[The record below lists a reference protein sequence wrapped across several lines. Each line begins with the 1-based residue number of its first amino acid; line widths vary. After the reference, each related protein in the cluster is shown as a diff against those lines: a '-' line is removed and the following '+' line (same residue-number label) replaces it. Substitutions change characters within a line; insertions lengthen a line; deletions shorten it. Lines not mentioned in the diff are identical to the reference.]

1 MTTKNKLT
9 EALDEVV
16 SHHIDIITDSDWFE
30 DFIEQKIK
38 KIIKQNKLEV
48 NNEQ

>member
-9 EALDEVV
+9 EALDEIV

-30 DFIEQKIK
+30 DLIEK
-38 KIIKQNKLEV
+38 KVKEIIKQNES
-48 NNEQ
+48 E

>member
-16 SHHIDIITDSDWFE
+16 SHHIDIITDSDWFK
-30 DFIEQKIK
+30 DLVKQKVK
-38 KIIKQNKLEV
+38 EIIKQNES
-48 NNEQ
+48 E

>member
-30 DFIEQKIK
+30 DLIEQKVKEIIK
-38 KIIKQNKLEV
+38 KKKASK
-48 NNEQ
+48 

>member
-16 SHHIDIITDSDWFE
+16 SHHIDIITDSDWFKDLVKE
-30 DFIEQKIK
+30 KVKEIIENKES
-38 KIIKQNKLEV
+38 KQ
-48 NNEQ
+48 

>member
-1 MTTKNKLT
+1 MTIKNKLT

-30 DFIEQKIK
+30 DLIEK
-38 KIIKQNKLEV
+38 KVKEIIKQNES
-48 NNEQ
+48 E